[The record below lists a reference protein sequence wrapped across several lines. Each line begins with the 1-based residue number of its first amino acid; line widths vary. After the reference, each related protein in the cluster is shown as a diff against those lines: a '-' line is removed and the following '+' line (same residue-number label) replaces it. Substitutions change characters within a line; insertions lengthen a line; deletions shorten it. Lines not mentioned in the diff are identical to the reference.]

1 MVAVTLVVV
10 CLASFV
16 VGWLIADSI
25 MERRYDKRQDFME
38 KINRMFP

>member
-16 VGWLIADSI
+16 VGWLIADNI

-38 KINRMFP
+38 KINRKF